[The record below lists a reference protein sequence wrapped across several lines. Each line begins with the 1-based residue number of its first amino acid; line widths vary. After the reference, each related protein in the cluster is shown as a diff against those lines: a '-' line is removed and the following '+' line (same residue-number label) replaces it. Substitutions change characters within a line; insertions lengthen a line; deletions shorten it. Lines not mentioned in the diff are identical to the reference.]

1 MINVRFH
8 ESEYE
13 EVFVEELYNEGWTYT
28 PGCDLAGRLIT
39 DALYEPDLRNYLK
52 SKYCNNNLSE

>member
-13 EVFVEELYNEGWTYT
+13 EVFVEQLYEEGWTYT
-28 PGCDLAGRLIT
+28 PGQELVGRKIT
-39 DALYEPDLRNYLK
+39 AALYETDLRNYLK
-52 SKYCNNNLSE
+52 AHYADKN

>member
-13 EVFVEELYNEGWTYT
+13 EVFVEELYNEGWTCT
-28 PGCDLAGRLIT
+28 PGGELAGGLIT
-39 DALYEPDLRNYLK
+39 DALYEAGLRDYLK
-52 SKYCNNNLSE
+52 SKYSDEKLSE